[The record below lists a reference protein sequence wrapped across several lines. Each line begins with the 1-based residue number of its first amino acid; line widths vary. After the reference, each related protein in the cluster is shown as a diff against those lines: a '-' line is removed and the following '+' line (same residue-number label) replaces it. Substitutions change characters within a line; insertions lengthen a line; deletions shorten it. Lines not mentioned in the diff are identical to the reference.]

1 MSRLGSGIPLVGR
14 SSQLRR
20 LRSALQQAQR
30 GTAAAVLLAG
40 DAGVGK
46 SRMVA
51 ELSDH
56 ALAEGARVLVGRC
69 LDAGETG
76 LPYLPYVELLGQLGE
91 DEVHLVKARPAL
103 GRLAPDLV
111 EAPPHVSGADRR
123 LEQDLGQ
130 LQLFDAVHGLIT
142 ELATERCVV
151 VVLEDLHWADSSTRY
166 LTSFL
171 LSRLRSQRVLVVATY
186 RTDDLHRRH
195 PLRPLLAEL
204 VRLPA
209 VERLDL
215 APFDAKEARSFV
227 AQLAERDL
235 PEEKI
240 AEIAAKSEGNAFFAE
255 ELVAAWAGTDS
266 CRNMPIGL
274 ADVLLARVE
283 ALGPHAQQVVRT
295 ASVAGRWVRHSRLQE
310 VCDLAEADLEAALRE
325 AVAHHVLVFSEG
337 EERYVFRHALLREAV
352 YGDLLPGERVRL
364 HSAYAQRA
372 AGTLDKR
379 GSAAA
384 LAHHSLES
392 HDLPRALSASV
403 RAASEAK
410 ASGAYAEAL
419 YYYEQALKLWQAVP
433 DPATVAGTDEPT
445 LTRKVAYMAS
455 QAGEVDRAVAYA
467 RSLVQLTEEDSDRTV
482 LADSLRMYSQY
493 LLWADAKLENAA
505 TAIERAWELVRDEPD
520 SAVKAW
526 VLSVRSRVATH
537 LGVADDVAMGY
548 AEEAL
553 RVAKASGAHGAEA
566 DAQISLAIFDE
577 FAARPEKARERQL
590 IARDRAVQAG
600 ALSVEL
606 RAWYNLCV
614 NLYDQGDLASA
625 QVMIDEGAARAE
637 QVGLTWSVYGLEVRL
652 LQVVVR
658 YMLGDWDGAEAAAE
672 LPGRAVPDLAAAE
685 VAAADLHVKVGRGRY
700 AEVRSMLRQFGEQW
714 RRDPLTLVLI
724 DPCVTEMELWR
735 GRPAEAAA
743 RIENAV
749 RVQREYDEWGI
760 RGIWLGTLGVVSYT
774 ELAKQARHRG
784 NTEAEQDAVRSGM
797 EMLEFVRDTVRLGR
811 PRSGQLGPEG
821 RAWVARAEAEA
832 LRLRGRND
840 PEAWRETVRAFGYG
854 HVYQEAVARWRLAEA
869 LLQSGDREAATTE
882 LCLAHE
888 VAERLDAVPLRD
900 ALRQFA
906 KRGRL
911 ALGEAVAQERPVI
924 NPLTP
929 RERAVLDLVAKGNTN
944 RQVGE
949 KLYISE
955 KTVSVHL
962 TRIMAKLRAGSRTE
976 AVAAAYERHL
986 LT

>member
-1 MSRLGSGIPLVGR
+1 MGR

-20 LRSALQQAQR
+20 LRSALQHAQR

-51 ELSDH
+51 ELSDI
-56 ALAEGARVLVGRC
+56 ANAEGARVLIGRC

-76 LPYLPYVELLGQLGE
+76 LPYLPYAELLGQLGE
-91 DEVHLVKARPAL
+91 DDVHLVKARPAL
-103 GRLAPDLV
+103 GKLAPDLV
-111 EAPPHVSGADRR
+111 EAPRHVSGADRR
-123 LEQDLGQ
+123 LDPDLGQ
-130 LQLFDAVHGLIT
+130 LQLFDAMHGLIT

-151 VVLEDLHWADSSTRY
+151 LVLEDLHWADSSTRY

-235 PEEKI
+235 PEETI

-255 ELVAAWAGTDS
+255 ELVAAWADRCNG
-266 CRNMPIGL
+266 MPTGL
-274 ADVLLARVE
+274 ADVLLSRVE
-283 ALGPHAQQVVRT
+283 ALSPHAQKVVRT

-310 VCDLAEADLEAALRE
+310 VSDLAEADLEAALRE

-352 YGDLLPGERVRL
+352 YGDLLPGERVRV
-364 HSAYAQRA
+364 HGAYAKHA
-372 AGTLDKR
+372 ATTLGAR

-392 HDLPRALSASV
+392 HDLPGALSASV
-403 RAASEAK
+403 LAAKEAK
-410 ASGAYAEAL
+410 DSGAFAEAL
-419 YYYEQALKLWQAVP
+419 YHYEQALKLWQAVP
-433 DPATVAGTDEPT
+433 DPTEVAGVDELS
-445 LTRKVAYMAS
+445 LTRKAAYMAY
-455 QAGEVDRAVAYA
+455 QAGEADRAIAFA
-467 RSLVQLTEEDSDRTV
+467 RALARLSEEQGDRSVT
-482 LADSLRMYSQY
+482 ADSLRIYAQY
-493 LLWADAKLENAA
+493 LLFSADHKLTKAA
-505 TAIERAWELVRDEPD
+505 ELIERAWELVESEPD
-520 SAVKAW
+520 TPVKAW
-526 VLSVRSRVATH
+526 VLAVRCRIATH
-537 LGVADDVAMGY
+537 LDMPDEIAMGY

-553 RVAKASGAHGAEA
+553 RVAKAAGASGAEA

-577 FAARPEKARERQL
+577 YAARPKKARERQL
-590 IARDRAVQAG
+590 IARDRALEVG

-614 NLYDQGDLASA
+614 NLYDQGELSSALAL
-625 QVMIDEGAARAE
+625 IDKSVARAE
-637 QVGLTWSVYGLEVRL
+637 QVGLTWSAYGLETRL
-652 LQVVVR
+652 LQVVAR

-685 VAAADLHVKVGRGRY
+685 VAAAGLHVQVGRGHY
-700 AEVRSMLRQFGEQW
+700 AEVRAMLRQFGEQW
-714 RRDPLTLVLI
+714 RRDPLTTVLT
-724 DPCVTEMELWR
+724 DPCVAEMELWR
-735 GRPAEAAA
+735 GRPAEAAG
-743 RIENAV
+743 RIASAL
-749 RVQREYDEWGI
+749 RVHREYDEWGA
-760 RGIWLGTLGVVSYT
+760 RGIWLGSLGVVAHT
-774 ELAKQARHRG
+774 ELARQARRNK
-784 NTEAEQDAVRSGM
+784 NTAAEQDAVANGM
-797 EMLEFVRDTVRLGR
+797 EMLEFVRDTVRFGR
-811 PRSGQLGPEG
+811 PRSGELGPEG
-821 RAWVARAEAEA
+821 RAWVARTEAEA
-832 LRLRGRND
+832 LRLRGEND
-840 PEAWRETVRAFGYG
+840 PDAWREVVQAFGYG
-854 HVYQEAVARWRLAEA
+854 HVYQEAIARWRLAEA
-869 LLQSGDREAATTE
+869 LLLAGDRDAAGVE
-882 LCLAHE
+882 LCLAHA
-888 VAERLDAVPLRD
+888 VADRLGAVPFRD

-911 ALGEAVAQERPVI
+911 TLDGATTPERPTL

-929 RERAVLDLVAKGNTN
+929 RERAVLTLVAKGNTN

-962 TRIMAKLRAGSRTE
+962 TRIMSKLRAGSRTE
-976 AVAAAYERHL
+976 AVAAAYERQL